1 MTRITIRPLRLT
13 DTDDIYEL
21 MHMPNVL
28 WGMPLLPSTTHE
40 AWRQCVEQWIGDEQV
55 HMFVTDIQSKVI
67 GLVHVQTG
75 RGRAKHV
82 ADIFMVV
89 HDKYQGQGMG
99 KMLMLTAIDLADNWL
114 NLTRLQVNVYADNER
129 ALHLLKNFDFEI
141 EGRLRSNSYRSGKYV
156 DSYTLGRLRPQ
167 GQGGH
172 TDTVTQVPVVLT
184 PIAIATAVVD
194 ESSVEPKA

>member
-1 MTRITIRPLRLT
+1 MSSSL
-13 DTDDIYEL
+13 
-21 MHMPNVL
+21 
-28 WGMPLLPSTTHE
+28 
-40 AWRQCVEQWIGDEQV
+40 
-55 HMFVTDIQSKVI
+55 
-67 GLVHVQTG
+67 
-75 RGRAKHV
+75 
-82 ADIFMVV
+82 
-89 HDKYQGQGMG
+89 G

-156 DSYTLGRLRPQ
+156 DSYALGRLRPQ